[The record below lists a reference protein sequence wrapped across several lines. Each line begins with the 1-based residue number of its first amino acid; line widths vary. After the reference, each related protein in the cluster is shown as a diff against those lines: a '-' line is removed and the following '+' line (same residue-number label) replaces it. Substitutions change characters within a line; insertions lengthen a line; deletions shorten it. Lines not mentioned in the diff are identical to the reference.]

1 MGLSL
6 SVPRSRAR
14 EAIGRGAAAL
24 LAAIPP
30 ARATQ
35 TEDAASA
42 ARRISLK
49 AAREA
54 AILSGSLA
62 LPPGPT
68 ALLTLLPDLYL
79 IWRVQQQMVADIFA
93 VHGKSAELTPAH
105 MVHCLFR
112 HLASHAVR
120 GLAVRAGERL
130 IVGQLAGKAL
140 ESTVTQV
147 LWRAVRQTTT
157 IHSSRWIPLAGAVA
171 VAAYAHRDTLRV
183 AREAVALIEDL
194 ESAGKA
200 SPQAAVRVGER

>member
-6 SVPRSRAR
+6 SVPRSRAQ
-14 EAIGRGAAAL
+14 EAIGRRAAAL
-24 LAAIPP
+24 LTAVPP
-30 ARATQ
+30 ARAAQ

-93 VHGKSAELTPAH
+93 VHGRSAQLTPAH
-105 MVHCLFR
+105 MVHCLLR
-112 HLASHAVR
+112 HVASHAVR

-147 LWRAVRQTTT
+147 LWRAVRQATT
-157 IHSSRWIPLAGAVA
+157 IHSSRWIPLAGALAVA
-171 VAAYAHRDTLRV
+171 VYAHRDTLRV
-183 AREAVALIEDL
+183 AREAIALIEGLDP
-194 ESAGKA
+194 AG
-200 SPQAAVRVGER
+200 AVAPRPAVPVCEG